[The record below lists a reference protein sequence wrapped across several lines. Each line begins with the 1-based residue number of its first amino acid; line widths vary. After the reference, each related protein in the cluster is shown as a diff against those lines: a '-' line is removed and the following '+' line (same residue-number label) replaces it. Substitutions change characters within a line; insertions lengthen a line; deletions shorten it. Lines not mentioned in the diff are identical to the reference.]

1 MLLAAG
7 GSSRLGRP
15 KQLLVH
21 RGEPL
26 VRRAARAAL
35 DAGAAP
41 VVAVLGA
48 DADAVRAALAGLPGV
63 RTVVNAQW
71 ATGLASS
78 LAAGIGAVL
87 GDGAHDAE
95 ARDGVLVLL
104 ADQPLVDADALRRLL
119 QAFDAGHRVVASSY
133 AGTLGVPA
141 VFGREHLA
149 ALQAIGGDRGAGAW
163 LRERR
168 AEVTAVPMD
177 AAALDVDTA
186 ADVARLAGHG
196 GAEG

>member
-7 GSSRLGRP
+7 GSSRLGEP

-21 RGEPL
+21 GGEPL

-41 VVAVLGA
+41 VFAVLGA
-48 DADAVRAALAGLPGV
+48 EAAPVRRALDGMREV
-63 RTVVNAQW
+63 RTVVNAAW

-78 LAAGIGAVL
+78 LAAGIGA
-87 GDGAHDAE
+87 ARDASE
-95 ARDGVLVLL
+95 CDGVLVLL
-104 ADQPLVDADALRRLL
+104 ADQPLVDAASLRRLL
-119 QAFDAGHRVVASSY
+119 DAFGGERRVVASSY

-141 VFGREHLA
+141 VFGREHLDA
-149 ALQAIGGDRGAGAW
+149 LCALQGDRGAGAW
-163 LRERR
+163 LRGRA
-168 AEVTAVPMD
+168 AEVTPVPMD

-186 ADVARLAGHG
+186 ADVARLRGDASTG
-196 GAEG
+196 G

>member
-21 RGEPL
+21 EGEPL

-35 DAGAAP
+35 DAGTGP

-48 DADAVRAALAGLPGV
+48 EADAVRAALDGLPGV
-63 RTVVNAQW
+63 RTVVNERW

-87 GDGAHDAE
+87 AGAEGTGAC
-95 ARDGVLVLL
+95 DGVLVLL
-104 ADQPLVDADALRRLL
+104 ADQPLVDASALGRLL
-119 QAFDAGHRVVASSY
+119 QAFGAEHRVVASSY

-149 ALQAIGGDRGAGAW
+149 ALQRLGGDRGAGAW

-186 ADVARLAGHG
+186 ADVARLA
-196 GAEG
+196 ARPRADA